1 MIYGQSLLK
10 LNQQNEA
17 IYHFE
22 EVKSLLEQS
31 FYKKDTTYVSAC
43 IQTANI
49 FQDRKEYG
57 RALSEYCVVE
67 ATVEE
72 NPECLEKLKY
82 ALVLSNMSTL
92 YAKNTQD
99 IEHALLLSEK
109 SLKIRLEELPEV
121 DPSVQQSYELN
132 ADLNLKLGKLN

>member
-1 MIYGQSLLK
+1 
-10 LNQQNEA
+10 
-17 IYHFE
+17 
-22 EVKSLLEQS
+22 
-31 FYKKDTTYVSAC
+31 
-43 IQTANI
+43 
-49 FQDRKEYG
+49 
-57 RALSEYCVVE
+57 
-67 ATVEE
+67 
-72 NPECLEKLKY
+72 
-82 ALVLSNMSTL
+82 MSSL